1 VLKNPKLENLPV
13 IVGGYPGNMSRGV
26 VSAANYP
33 ARRYGVHSAL
43 SMYTARKL
51 CPNGIFLPVD
61 MQFYAKMSKEVIDIM
76 TNVTPLVEQISIDE
90 AYMDVKGAKLLFG
103 SPCEVANKVK
113 DEIQKQLGLT
123 ASIGVAT
130 NKFLAKMASNEIKP
144 NGILLIPKSRQMDFI
159 DSLEIE
165 KVWGVG
171 KQTAGKFRKYGV
183 TSLKDIRVLNIEEL
197 VKLLGS
203 EVMARKMKDLSF
215 GVASSH
221 VVTKREE
228 KSISNE
234 TTFLESVVSLA
245 TLLKTAKK
253 LTEKVVWRLKGK
265 ELTAKTVTVKL
276 KDADFHLIT
285 RSKTMTKR
293 TNSVLGVWETA
304 KDLIAENYEEGIPI
318 RLIGIG
324 VSNFSNISNEQHSFE
339 AAALSKD
346 EQIKQAEKA
355 VDEIKTKFSQSAIH
369 FGA

>member
-1 VLKNPKLENLPV
+1 
-13 IVGGYPGNMSRGV
+13 
-26 VSAANYP
+26 
-33 ARRYGVHSAL
+33 
-43 SMYTARKL
+43 
-51 CPNGIFLPVD
+51 
-61 MQFYAKMSKEVIDIM
+61 
-76 TNVTPLVEQISIDE
+76 
-90 AYMDVKGAKLLFG
+90 
-103 SPCEVANKVK
+103 
-113 DEIQKQLGLT
+113 
-123 ASIGVAT
+123 
-130 NKFLAKMASNEIKP
+130 MASNEIKP

-159 DSLEIE
+159 DSLTIE

-171 KQTAGKFRKYGV
+171 KQTATKFRKYGV
-183 TSLKDIRVLNIEEL
+183 TSLKDIRVLSIEEL
-197 VKLLGS
+197 TKLLGS
-203 EVMARKMKDLSF
+203 EVMAHKMKDLSF
-215 GVASSH
+215 GIASSH

-234 TTFLESVVSLA
+234 TTFLENVTSLA

-253 LTEKVVWRLKGK
+253 LTEKVVWRLKRKG
-265 ELTAKTVTVKL
+265 LTAKTVTVKL

-293 TNSVLGVWETA
+293 TNSVLTVWDAA
-304 KDLIAENYEEGIPI
+304 KGLITENYKVGIPI

-324 VSNFSNISNEQHSFE
+324 VSNFSHISDEQHSFE